1 MIGKRTKKIIL
12 LIKVLET
19 FLLQI
24 IMWIIIK
31 IEMKI
36 MTGNSFI
43 KMIIEIT
50 NRLTRDPIHSM
61 VIQEINI

>member
-43 KMIIEIT
+43 KMIVEIT